1 MHTTNES
8 SWVLSAALVL
18 LASVMVAAQAPAGAQ
33 GAGRG
38 QGPGGAGGFGGPGFG
53 GLPPSALRAVA
64 AETTAATVKDPNWKA
79 PTTAWGHPDLEGVW
93 TSDDMRS
100 VQMGR
105 APQYGTRESL
115 TPEAFARRASGD
127 EGSRDRAVNQE
138 TILRNEY
145 GVRTF
150 GYTSFVVDPPNGQ
163 MPAMMPAGRARAAN
177 RDAGTFGPGPFDTF
191 EDFTLYDRCITRG
204 IVGSI
209 LPVLYGN
216 GVRILQTPNEVVLSY
231 EMVHDTRVI
240 PIDGRTPGGSGIRQ
254 YMGSS
259 RGRWE
264 GDTLVIETTNFTDR
278 TSIGPNGNGTRHS
291 DQMKMTEWLTRIDP
305 EMVDYRIRVEDPVTY
320 TAPFTLRMTITSQ
333 PKYEMYEYSCHE
345 GNGAVKYALSA
356 DREFDR
362 QVAEAKAKGL
372 PIPQRVMG
380 MAVYTGQAVEGREEI
395 REFGGAGR

>member
-1 MHTTNES
+1 
-8 SWVLSAALVL
+8 
-18 LASVMVAAQAPAGAQ
+18 MVTAQAPAGAQ
-33 GAGRG
+33 GGRG
-38 QGPGGAGGFGGPGFG
+38 QGAGGAGGFGAGFG
-53 GLPPSALRAVA
+53 GKTPTALRAIA
-64 AETTAATVKDPNWKA
+64 AETTAAKVKDPSWKA
-79 PTTAWGHPDLEGVW
+79 PRTAWGHPDLAGVW

-100 VQMGR
+100 VQMSR
-105 APQYGTRESL
+105 AAQYGTRESL
-115 TPEAFARRASGD
+115 TREEFDRRASGD

-138 TILRNEY
+138 TILRNEF

-163 MPAMMPAGRARAAN
+163 MPAMTPAGKARAAN

-204 IVGSI
+204 VVGSI

-216 GVRILQTPNEVVLSY
+216 GVRIVQTPNEVVLSY

-240 PIDGRTPGGSGIRQ
+240 PVDGRLAASSGVKQ
-254 YMGSS
+254 YMGNS

-264 GDTLVIETTNFTDR
+264 GDTLVIDTNGFTDR

-291 DQMKMTEWLTRIDP
+291 DKMKVTEWLTRIDP
-305 EMVDYRIRVEDPVTY
+305 EMIDYRIRVEDPVTY
-320 TAPFTLRMTITSQ
+320 TAPFTLRLTITSQ
-333 PKYEMYEYSCHE
+333 PNYEMYEYSCHE

-356 DREFDR
+356 DREYDR

-372 PIPQRVMG
+372 PIPNRVMG
-380 MAVYTGQAVEGREEI
+380 MAVYTGQAVEGREEV

>member
-1 MHTTNES
+1 MNMRQ
-8 SWVLSAALVL
+8 SWALGGAIAMLAAT
-18 LASVMVAAQAPAGAQ
+18 MVTAQTPAGAQ
-33 GAGRG
+33 GGRG
-38 QGPGGAGGFGGPGFG
+38 QGPGGGGGFAGGFGGKTPT
-53 GLPPSALRAVA
+53 ALRAIA
-64 AETTAATVKDPNWKA
+64 AETTAAKVKDPNWKA
-79 PTTAWGHPDLEGVW
+79 PRTAWGHPDLEGVW

-100 VQMGR
+100 VQMSR

-115 TPEAFARRASGD
+115 TAEEFARRASGD

-138 TILRNEY
+138 TILRNEF

-163 MPAMMPAGRARAAN
+163 MPAMTPAGRARAAN

-204 IVGSI
+204 VVGSI

-240 PIDGRTPGGSGIRQ
+240 PIDGRANVGPGVKQ

-259 RGRWE
+259 RGHWE
-264 GDTLVIETTNFTDR
+264 GETLVIETSRFNDR

-305 EMVDYRIRVEDPVTY
+305 QMIDYRIRVEDPVTY
-320 TAPFTLRMTITSQ
+320 TAPFTLRLTITSQ
-333 PKYEMYEYSCHE
+333 PGYEMYRVLVPRGQRRREVRAQRRSRIRPASRRGKGERAANPAPQHGDGGLY
-345 GNGAVKYALSA
+345 GPGGRGA
-356 DREFDR
+356 
-362 QVAEAKAKGL
+362 
-372 PIPQRVMG
+372 
-380 MAVYTGQAVEGREEI
+380 
-395 REFGGAGR
+395 

>member
-1 MHTTNES
+1 MS
-8 SWVLSAALVL
+8 IKRSLALGGAIAL
-18 LASVMVAAQAPAGAQ
+18 LATTMVVAQAPAGAQ
-33 GAGRG
+33 GGGRGRG
-38 QGPGGAGGFGGPGFG
+38 QGPGGAGGFGGFG
-53 GLPPSALRAVA
+53 GKTPTALRAIP
-64 AETTAATVKDPNWKA
+64 AETTAAKVKDPNWKA
-79 PTTAWGHPDLEGVW
+79 PKTAWGQPDLEGVW

-100 VQMGR
+100 VQMSR

-115 TPEAFARRASGD
+115 TAEEFAGRASGD

-163 MPAMMPAGRARAAN
+163 MPAMTPAGRARAAN
-177 RDAGTFGPGPFDTF
+177 RDGGTFGPGPFDTF

-204 IVGSI
+204 VVGSI

-240 PIDGRTPGGSGIRQ
+240 PIDGRAVAGAGIKQ

-259 RGRWE
+259 RGHWE
-264 GDTLVIETTNFTDR
+264 GDTLVIETSRFTDR

-305 EMVDYRIRVEDPVTY
+305 QMIDYRIRVEDPVTY
-320 TAPFTLRMTITSQ
+320 TTPFTLRLTITSQ
-333 PKYEMYEYSCHE
+333 PGYEMYEVLVPRRQWRGEVRAERRPSIRAASGRGE
-345 GNGAVKYALSA
+345 GERFA
-356 DREFDR
+356 DTAAHDGPG
-362 QVAEAKAKGL
+362 GL
-372 PIPQRVMG
+372 HRSG
-380 MAVYTGQAVEGREEI
+380 CRRT
-395 REFGGAGR
+395 